1 MSDTKKMFINGEWVA
16 ARGNK
21 TRDVINPATGKVMAQ
36 VPEAQVD
43 DVKDAVKAAR
53 EAFDN
58 GPWGKTLHR
67 DRGALLF
74 KVAEGIRARAAELA
88 EIDTRNMGKPIV
100 EAEYDAADAAHC
112 FEYYGG
118 MASKVHGMTLPVP
131 DNAVSMTLREPVGV
145 TGQIIPWN
153 YPLLMAAWKLAPALA
168 AGCTS
173 VLKPAEQSPLSALI
187 LAEILTAAGLPK
199 GVVNIIT
206 GDGPVAGAALVAD
219 PLVDKIAFTGG
230 TDAGRII
237 VKSAADT
244 MKRTTMELG
253 GKNPNIVFADADFD
267 AAVDGALFGA
277 FANQGEVCSA
287 GSRLLVEKSIYEKM
301 CGALAEK
308 VKRVTL
314 GDPLLRETKMGPLVS
329 AEQRDRV
336 MNYIEIGKKE
346 AKLLCGGNRGQGAL
360 PSHLQ
365 SGYYVEPTIFRDVD
379 NKMRIAQEE
388 IFGPVLVVIP
398 FDDEADAIRI
408 ANDTPYGLAG
418 AAWTRDVFKGMRVL
432 KALRAGILWL
442 NTYHPTYNEA
452 PWGGY
457 KQSGFG
463 RELGVWG
470 IENYLE
476 TKQININLSEAPL
489 GWY

>member
-1 MSDTKKMFINGEWVA
+1 MSDQRKMFVGGAWVT
-16 ARGNK
+16 ARGDK
-21 TRDVINPATGKVMAQ
+21 TRDIINPATGKVLAR
-36 VPEAQVD
+36 VPEASAE
-43 DVKDAVKAAR
+43 DVGDAVTAAR
-53 EAFDN
+53 AAFDF
-58 GPWGKTLHR
+58 GPWGQSMHR

-74 KVAEGIRARAAELA
+74 KIAEGIRARAAELA
-88 EIDTRNMGKPIV
+88 ETDTKNMGKPIV
-100 EAEYDAADAAHC
+100 EAEFDAADAAHC
-112 FEYYGG
+112 FEYYAGL
-118 MASKVHGMTLPVP
+118 ASKVHGMTLPVP
-131 DNAVSMTLREPVGV
+131 DNALSMTIREPVGV
-145 TGQIIPWN
+145 VGQIIPWN

-168 AGCTS
+168 AGCTA
-173 VLKPAEQSPLSALI
+173 VLKPAEQSPLSALL
-187 LAEILTAAGLPK
+187 LAEIFEQAGLPA
-199 GVVNIIT
+199 GVVNVVT
-206 GDGPVAGAALVAD
+206 GDGPGAGAALVAD
-219 PLVDKIAFTGG
+219 PRVDKIAFTGG
-230 TDAGRII
+230 TDAGRMI

-301 CGALAEK
+301 CAALADK

-314 GDPLLRETKMGPLVS
+314 GDPLLRETKMGPLVT

-336 MNYIEIGKKE
+336 MGYIELGKTE
-346 AKLLCGGNRGQGAL
+346 AKLLCGGGRGKGAL
-360 PSHLQ
+360 AD
-365 SGYYVEPTIFRDVD
+365 GYYVEPTIFRDVD
-379 NKMRIAQEE
+379 NSMRIAREE

-398 FDDEADAIRI
+398 FDDEADAVRI

-418 AAWTRDVFKGMRVL
+418 AAWTRDVFKGLRVL
-432 KALRAGILWL
+432 KQIRAGILWL

-476 TKQININLSEAPL
+476 TKQLNINLSEAPL